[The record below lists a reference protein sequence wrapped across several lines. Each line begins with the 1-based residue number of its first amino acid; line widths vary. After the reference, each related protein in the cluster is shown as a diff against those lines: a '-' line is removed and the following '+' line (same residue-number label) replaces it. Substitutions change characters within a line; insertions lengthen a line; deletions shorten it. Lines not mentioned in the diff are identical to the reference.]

1 MKSNS
6 FFSLNRFVLLLRNDI
21 LLNYKKYLLTI
32 AGAFILGFMVMYTN
46 MPHLV
51 VQNEYR
57 WIFDAQ
63 DYLQTFTMC
72 LVGLM
77 VFVGSG
83 FPGFSSKTNTF
94 NYLQI
99 PASTFEKYLC
109 QFTIYVFAGSIL
121 FFIIFWMDAH
131 LARTIALNNLKYSN
145 DELVG
150 AEKFKYIKEFS
161 YKSMFFIVRENPVV
175 VYRKWT
181 EIINLFVMA
190 FSVGMYFFN
199 VKLIFK
205 KLGVIKAALSLVA
218 LIFLIMIFFTVL
230 SKLYFP
236 ETEFFEIAK
245 ALDYKRTNGISTID
259 LWMTILAY
267 CVPFL
272 IIPFGYFK
280 LKEKQ
285 V

>member
-6 FFSLNRFVLLLRNDI
+6 FFSVNRFVLLLRNDI

-32 AGAFILGFMVMYTN
+32 AGAFVLGFIVLYIN

-51 VQNEYR
+51 EQNKYW
-57 WIFDAQ
+57 WIFDARR
-63 DYLQTFTMC
+63 YLETFMMC
-72 LVGLM
+72 LVGLL

-83 FPGFSSKTNTF
+83 FSGFSNKTKTF
-94 NYLQI
+94 NYLQM
-99 PASTFEKYLC
+99 PASTFEKYMC

-121 FFIIFWMDAH
+121 FFIIFWIDAH
-131 LARTIALNNLKYSN
+131 LARTIALNNLKYAN

-150 AEKFKYIKEFS
+150 AEKFKYIQEFS
-161 YKSMFFIVRENPVV
+161 YKSMFVIKRDNPVI
-175 VYRKWT
+175 VYRTWT
-181 EIINLFVMA
+181 EILNLFVMA
-190 FSVGMYFFN
+190 FSVAMYFFN
-199 VKLIFK
+199 VKLLFK
-205 KLGVIKAALSLVA
+205 KLGVVKTTLSLLV
-218 LIFLIMIFFTVL
+218 LIFLLMIFFTVL

-236 ETEFFEIAK
+236 ETEFLEIAK
-245 ALDYKRTNGISTID
+245 ALDYKRTNGNSTID
-259 LWMTILAY
+259 LWMTVLAY
-267 CVPFL
+267 CVPFF